1 MNEKKENSWEDMRKI
16 HLQLLDAV
24 HKFFEKHSIRYCM
37 CGGTL
42 LGAVRHQGYIPW
54 DDDIDI
60 MMPRPDY
67 MKFIQLAESEDFP
80 YEVLSPYKEDEDKL
94 NPYIYS
100 YCKVAD
106 PYTLMIERYTTRK
119 IKVKVYIDVFPIDGL
134 PDSYEESVKLYKKA
148 KKRITMLA
156 LQKMSPYRMKN
167 DKNIISKLAW
177 RIIWIMFKLLPE
189 KKTFN
194 NLDLFA
200 RKIKFEDSEY
210 VGDIVAGYGIK
221 ERVEKNIFDEIIKLP
236 FENRQY
242 CAPVGYDKYLK
253 ALYGDY
259 MKLPPKDKQ
268 VKVHE
273 NKAYYLN

>member
-1 MNEKKENSWEDMRKI
+1 MNDMKEISWEDMRKI
-16 HLQLLDAV
+16 QLQLLDAV
-24 HKFFEKHSIRYCM
+24 HKFCEKHSIRYCM

-167 DKNIISKLAW
+167 DKNS
-177 RIIWIMFKLLPE
+177 
-189 KKTFN
+189 
-194 NLDLFA
+194 
-200 RKIKFEDSEY
+200 
-210 VGDIVAGYGIK
+210 
-221 ERVEKNIFDEIIKLP
+221 IFQTK
-236 FENRQY
+236 
-242 CAPVGYDKYLK
+242 
-253 ALYGDY
+253 
-259 MKLPPKDKQ
+259 
-268 VKVHE
+268 
-273 NKAYYLN
+273 

>member
-1 MNEKKENSWEDMRKI
+1 
-16 HLQLLDAV
+16 
-24 HKFFEKHSIRYCM
+24 
-37 CGGTL
+37 
-42 LGAVRHQGYIPW
+42 
-54 DDDIDI
+54 
-60 MMPRPDY
+60 
-67 MKFIQLAESEDFP
+67 
-80 YEVLSPYKEDEDKL
+80 
-94 NPYIYS
+94 
-100 YCKVAD
+100 
-106 PYTLMIERYTTRK
+106 
-119 IKVKVYIDVFPIDGL
+119 
-134 PDSYEESVKLYKKA
+134 
-148 KKRITMLA
+148 
-156 LQKMSPYRMKN
+156 
-167 DKNIISKLAW
+167 
-177 RIIWIMFKLLPE
+177 MFKLLPE